1 MHRTRPAIASIVALA
16 LLAVVSAPMA
26 NAKGKTVTKHAKLTG
41 VVTNAHAGTT
51 NGPAEYISVR
61 QGSKKVGTMLIESP
75 LCAINSCA
83 SAGRADLKVGKLRG
97 RLKLRLK
104 FSFKGIPPKPPK
116 FGLGEVYNSHGSET
130 FRVNVG
136 SLPRNQGGR
145 FTFTLAWTTS

>member
-1 MHRTRPAIASIVALA
+1 MDRTRIAIASILA
-16 LLAVVSAPMA
+16 WGLLAVVSAPMA
-26 NAKGKTVTKHAKLTG
+26 NAKGKTVTKHAKLAG

-75 LCAINSCA
+75 ICDINTCT

-104 FSFKGIPPKPPK
+104 FSSKGIPPKPPK
-116 FGLGEVYNSHGSET
+116 FGLGKVYNSHGSES
-130 FRVNVG
+130 FRVNTG
-136 SLPRNQGGR
+136 TLPRNQGGR
-145 FTFTLAWTTS
+145 FAFTLAWTTS